1 MKTNTIVY
9 TAPSKEDLAEKQDRE
24 TLAKATVLLTKVM
37 EDWADDMDEWLEDF
51 DEVLTKKLEAL
62 NERRKEG
69 TDHDGPAGGERSNSR

>member
-37 EDWADDMDEWLEDF
+37 ENKWSNNIRI
-51 DEVLTKKLEAL
+51 T
-62 NERRKEG
+62 RK
-69 TDHDGPAGGERSNSR
+69 GE